1 MEGNLRE
8 LSQHLKE
15 ASSLLSTLLDS
26 GQLSSANSINGI
38 INNQAAVVP
47 QSTVS
52 RSTAASTA
60 SRSEETAVRS
70 EVRSGIGL
78 STAIGSRIGS
88 AVARARSMITSSA
101 SGSAYSRLSQRERL
115 RASTSA
121 ASNQLTNKRQKK
133 ETVPL
138 KKVFEFVLA
147 NITVESESW
156 AITDENI
163 ALRGLI
169 ETTTASKEAEIRAE
183 IGKATRLK
191 YPMVSDSDFEF
202 LRATRRKLSKPVS
215 CQSYD
220 YQQVKLL
227 AGQGS
232 IYVKLKD
239 GLECLLVDDSCDDEG
254 TVFRNE
260 MLNLNYT
267 MIVQIRYLK

>member
-101 SGSAYSRLSQRERL
+101 SGGAYSRLSQRERL

-121 ASNQLTNKRQKK
+121 ASNQLTKTEKGD
-133 ETVPL
+133 
-138 KKVFEFVLA
+138 
-147 NITVESESW
+147 SS
-156 AITDENI
+156 
-163 ALRGLI
+163 I
-169 ETTTASKEAEIRAE
+169 EKGIR
-183 IGKATRLK
+183 ICVGK
-191 YPMVSDSDFEF
+191 YN
-202 LRATRRKLSKPVS
+202 RRK
-215 CQSYD
+215 
-220 YQQVKLL
+220 
-227 AGQGS
+227 
-232 IYVKLKD
+232 
-239 GLECLLVDDSCDDEG
+239 
-254 TVFRNE
+254 
-260 MLNLNYT
+260 
-267 MIVQIRYLK
+267 